1 MVRLFDFGV
10 VVLIQ
15 LSELEEITRFEPLF
29 IDILSNDITEQHAR
43 ILVMMFRL
51 GGFTTL
57 NLLTDFLPFFSQ
69 PTVSIR
75 VAELVNKGYL
85 RKNPELMPM
94 ALVLM
99 VNIKDLES
107 QLETRIQAQQNAVR
121 FLLKTLKIK
130 DKTVIKDLFI
140 QALQAL
146 FPKEE
151 SLAQL
156 IGYLYLYQILPRDDL
171 YRIVGFNGE
180 DPEKKILE
188 YDDIVTSHP
197 ETFHIIYKKQKQKKE
212 MLIQPRIPLD
222 SFAKNR
228 ITYLESLYSY
238 YKRLLSELAN
248 FLTGEYESIIP
259 HQLLNFPSEI
269 KFKIEVCLKHY
280 KTIRII
286 DNSIYVSKEGTKGV
300 LRLITER
307 ENFTPDHKVIMLT
320 NSDMWVPD
328 NVNPSQIQFS
338 LLRSDIPRD
347 YTSRDFILF
356 EEHGCLVFPSQPNA
370 IPYYNIAPRFT
381 SNVLNIFQEA

>member
-1 MVRLFDFGV
+1 MI
-10 VVLIQ
+10 LIQ
-15 LSELEEITRFEPLF
+15 LSELKEIARFEPLF
-29 IDILSNDITEQHAR
+29 LDLLEDDLNEQHAR

-99 VNIKDLES
+99 LNIKSLES
-107 QLETRIQAQQNAVR
+107 QLESRIEAQQNAVR
-121 FLLKTLKIK
+121 FLVKSLKITNK
-130 DKTVIKDLFI
+130 LLINEMFI
-140 QALQAL
+140 QAMHAL

-151 SLAQL
+151 TLAQL
-156 IGYLYLYQILPRDDL
+156 IAYQYLNSILPRDDL
-171 YRIVGFNGE
+171 YRLVGFNGE
-180 DPEKKILE
+180 DPEKKTSE
-188 YDDIVTSHP
+188 YDGTIFSRP
-197 ETFHIIYKKQKQKKE
+197 EIFHVIYKKQKQKKE
-212 MLIQPRIPLD
+212 MLIRPHLPLD

-228 ITYLESLYSY
+228 ITYLESLYTY
-238 YKRLLSELAN
+238 YKKLLSELGN
-248 FLTGEYESIIP
+248 FLTGEYDSIIP

-269 KFKIEVCLKHY
+269 KLKLEICLKHY

-286 DNSIYVSKEGTKGV
+286 NNSVYMDKEGTSGIISLV
-300 LRLITER
+300 TNRQ
-307 ENFTPDHKVIMLT
+307 NFTPDHKVIVIA
-320 NSDMWVPD
+320 NSDIPTPD
-328 NVNPSQIQFS
+328 NVDQSQFQFS
-338 LLRSDIPRD
+338 LLKDDIARD

-356 EEHGCLVFPSQPNA
+356 EEHGCLVFPSHPNA

-381 SNVLNIFQEA
+381 TNVLNIFQSN